1 MENMFTPAYQ
11 QTPSRA
17 IDEVTESARKSMDEI
32 SAQAAKAAKAMHIT

>member
-17 IDEVTESARKSMDEI
+17 KTKTSCDASAAIAAGDSIDFARL
-32 SAQAAKAAKAMHIT
+32 